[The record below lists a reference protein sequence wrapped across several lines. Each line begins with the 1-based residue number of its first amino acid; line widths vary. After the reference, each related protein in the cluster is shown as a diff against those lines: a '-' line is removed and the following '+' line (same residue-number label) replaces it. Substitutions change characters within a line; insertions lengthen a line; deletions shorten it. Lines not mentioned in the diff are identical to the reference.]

1 MKFLLAC
8 FVVSILLTALLI
20 RLARRCQWIVPPRP
34 DRWSPR
40 AVAKFG
46 GVPIL
51 VTFVGSA
58 LCLPL
63 DRRLAGIVG
72 LTALMGLL
80 GFLDDLFQ
88 LSASK
93 KLVVQ
98 TLLSTA
104 AVGFGVSYA
113 LTQNPYLNGLCT
125 VLWLVGITN
134 AFNIIDNIDGL
145 AAGVGVIAAAQLFFF
160 ASAESAA
167 SLLLLS

>member
-1 MKFLLAC
+1 MKFLLGFLA
-8 FVVSILLTALLI
+8 VSILRTALLI
-20 RLARRCQWIVPPRP
+20 RLAPPCQWIVPPRP

-40 AVAKFG
+40 VVAKFG
-46 GVPIL
+46 GVLVL

-113 LTQNPYLNGLCT
+113 ITQNAYLNGLCT
-125 VLWLVGITN
+125 VLWLGGIYNT
-134 AFNIIDNIDGL
+134 FH
-145 AAGVGVIAAAQLFFF
+145 
-160 ASAESAA
+160 
-167 SLLLLS
+167 